1 MAQHRVDNIT
11 NQNDDGPVIFDRGI
25 VANADGLILK
35 PGTTSFNPVQL
46 ATNVG
51 LTTNIQIG
59 FNQTMQFSGIG
70 TIRIREGSATGTI
83 TTSFTCGVSTEAN
96 FVGQTLIINPKDD
109 LASGQ
114 TYFVTLPPVGIA
126 NTLGSF
132 IEPVTNYQFQTEF
145 VDFNIQGGDFEQVI
159 VSPTS
164 PTGYYK
170 YNVFTSSGMATFQS
184 PSAAAIDFAYVMVG
198 GGGGGGSSVSS
209 YYDPGSGGGGAGG
222 YVKDYNSNNLPAK
235 NYTIS
240 IGSGGSGCWNWPT
253 GTSGA
258 PPTTPANGN
267 NPSPAA
273 YTVIPSPGGNSSFGP
288 TPVGTVIAYGG
299 GACGHGSARGTMTPS
314 PGNPYNGQPRRL
326 FWSDTNIPTN
336 MPQPSNPNYQPSPL
350 TPAPS
355 SGPYPTISWAENQFN
370 TGGAPGGS
378 GGGHST
384 PGWTPQY
391 LYQQTYA
398 RISVAGCNGASYP
411 SPNQQGYPGGPL
423 YMNGPS
429 SIQGAAS
436 GSGGGGAGGTGGPG
450 GTNTND
456 LSSPAPTA
464 SGGNGKTTPE
474 FPGPGMS
481 LIPGFPT
488 PFANALGSNGYLAG
502 GGGGGRSMMGP
513 PTGYPSNPNV
523 GGNGGGG
530 RGCHYAPNTGT
541 SYSARGEES
550 TGGGGGGGIVPGGP
564 TGIYS
569 TPAPGTWLGSNG
581 GSGVMMFRYAHPG
594 S

>member
-1 MAQHRVDNIT
+1 MAQLRVDNIT
-11 NQNDDGPVIFDRGI
+11 NQNDDGPVTFDKGI
-25 VANADGLILK
+25 IASADNLILK
-35 PGTTSFNPVQL
+35 PGTVSFSPAQL

-51 LTTNIQIG
+51 ATTSIQIG
-59 FNQTMQFSGIG
+59 FNQAMQFSGIG

-96 FVGQTLIINPKDD
+96 FVGQTLIINPKND

-126 NTLGSF
+126 NTVGGF
-132 IEPVTNYQFQTEF
+132 IEPITNYQFQTEF

-170 YNVFTSSGMATFQS
+170 YNVFTSSGIATFQS

-198 GGGGGGSSVSS
+198 GGGGGGSARGS

-222 YVKDYNSNNLPAK
+222 YVKNYNSNNLPAK

-253 GTSGA
+253 GISGA
-258 PPTTPANGN
+258 PPTTPSQGRS
-267 NPSPAA
+267 PSPAV
-273 YTVIPSPGGNSSFGP
+273 YTVIPSPGGNSTFGP

-299 GACGHGSARGTMTPS
+299 GAGGHGSIRGNQPPS
-314 PGNPYNGQPRRL
+314 PGDPSQAPYRL
-326 FWSDTNIPTN
+326 QWWDTNVPSS
-336 MPQPSNPNYQPSPL
+336 MPQPSHPNWSPAPLPPSP
-350 TPAPS
+350 S
-355 SGPYPTISWAENQFN
+355 SSPYPTTNWNDNQLN

-378 GGGHST
+378 GGGHSISAYY
-384 PGWTPQY
+384 PGY
-391 LYQQTYA
+391 LYDYTYT
-398 RISVAGCNGASYP
+398 RINITGCSGASYP
-411 SPNQQGYPGGPL
+411 SPNQQGYPGGPV
-423 YMNGPS
+423 YMNGQS
-429 SIQGAAS
+429 SMYGAGS
-436 GSGGGGAGGTGGPG
+436 GSGGGGAGGAGGGG

-456 LSSPAPTA
+456 LQTPIPPA

-488 PFANALGSNGYLAG
+488 PFVQVLGGNGYLAG
-502 GGGGGRSMMGP
+502 GGGGGRYMTGP
-513 PTGYPSNPNV
+513 PSPYPNGPNV

-530 RGCHYAPNTGT
+530 RGYHYHPQTGET
-541 SYSARGEES
+541 PATRGAEHA
-550 TGGGGGGGIVPGGP
+550 GGGGGGGKSPGGP
-564 TGIYS
+564 TGAYP
-569 TPAPGTWLGSNG
+569 TPAPGQWLGQNG

>member
-1 MAQHRVDNIT
+1 MAQLRVDNIT

-25 VANADGLILK
+25 VANSDGLILK

-51 LTTNIQIG
+51 VTTNIQIG

-145 VDFNIQGGDFEQVI
+145 VNFNIQGGDFEQVI

-170 YNVFTSSGMATFQS
+170 YNIFTSSGIATFQS
-184 PSAAAIDFAYVMVG
+184 PSASAVDFAYVMVG
-198 GGGGGGSSVSS
+198 GGGGGGSSVSET
-209 YYDPGSGGGGAGG
+209 YDPGSGGGGAGG
-222 YVKDYNSNNLPAK
+222 YVKNYNSNNLPAK

-253 GTSGA
+253 GISGA
-258 PPTTPANGN
+258 PPTTPDYGY
-267 NPSPAA
+267 SPTPAS

-288 TPVGTVIAYGG
+288 TPVGTIIAYGG
-299 GACGHGSARGTMTPS
+299 GAGGHGPIRGNMPPS
-314 PGNPYNGQPRRL
+314 PGNPYSGNPRRL
-326 FWSDTNIPTN
+326 FWNDTNVPTT
-336 MPQPSNPNYQPSPL
+336 MPQPSHPNYQPSPL
-350 TPAPS
+350 TPSPTS
-355 SGPYPTISWAENQFN
+355 PPYPTINWAENQFN

-384 PGWTPQY
+384 CGYMPSY
-391 LYQQTYA
+391 LYQYTYA
-398 RISVAGCNGASYP
+398 RINVTGTSGASYP
-411 SPNQQGYPGGPL
+411 SPNQQGYPGGPV

-429 SIQGAAS
+429 SHYGASS
-436 GSGGGGAGGTGGPG
+436 GSGGGGAGGAGGPG
-450 GTNTND
+450 GTNTNN
-456 LSSPAPTA
+456 LQSPLPTA
-464 SGGNGKTTPE
+464 SGGNGKSTPE

-481 LIPGFPT
+481 LIPGFPG
-488 PFANALGSNGYLAG
+488 PFTNALGPSGYLAG
-502 GGGGGRSMMGP
+502 GGGGGRYCGGP
-513 PTGYPSNPNV
+513 GPASNT

-530 RGCHYAPNTGT
+530 KGFHYAPGT
-541 SYSARGEES
+541 SPQNSERGEAHS
-550 TGGGGGGGIVPGGP
+550 GGGGGGGKVSGGP
-564 TGIYS
+564 TGIYP
-569 TPAPGTWLGSNG
+569 TPAPGNWLGSNG